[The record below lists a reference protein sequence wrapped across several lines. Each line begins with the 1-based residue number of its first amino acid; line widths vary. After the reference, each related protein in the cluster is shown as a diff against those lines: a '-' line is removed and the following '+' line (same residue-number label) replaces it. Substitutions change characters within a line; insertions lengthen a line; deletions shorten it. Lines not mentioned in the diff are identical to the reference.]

1 MEEFWTKV
9 YLVWPWLLALFSG
22 FVFGVPLAHA
32 VSVGDTALSQSSE
45 LAKTGSSVTTVQM
58 AVTTVMESGLPT
70 QVHGVVLFN
79 PGSDISVTPNATGT
93 TETVRLTY
101 HDPIFAPFVH
111 VFGFA
116 GPTFPMTFTKT
127 VSVAS
132 ANDEGVNYIQ

>member
-9 YLVWPWLLALFSG
+9 DLLWPWLLALFSG
-22 FVFGVPLAHA
+22 FVLGVPLTYA
-32 VSVGDTALSQSSE
+32 VSVGDTALSQGTE
-45 LAKTGSSVTTVQM
+45 LAKTGSSATTVQTAM
-58 AVTTVMESGLPT
+58 TTIMESGLPT
-70 QVHGVVLFN
+70 QTNGVVLFN

-101 HDPIFAPFVH
+101 HDPMFAPFVH
-111 VFGFA
+111 LFGFT

-132 ANDEGVNYIQ
+132 ANEEGVNYIQ